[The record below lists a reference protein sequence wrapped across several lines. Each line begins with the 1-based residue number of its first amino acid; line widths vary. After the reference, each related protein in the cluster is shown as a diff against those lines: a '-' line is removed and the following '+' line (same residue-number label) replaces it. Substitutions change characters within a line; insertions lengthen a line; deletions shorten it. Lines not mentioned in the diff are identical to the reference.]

1 MVTSIAFLERYGIEV
16 SQFQKGD
23 NMIPGLFALIGFL
36 VMLGVMVGIGI
47 NQPRGTSMRTWCFGY
62 LAISVVFDIL
72 VVFGLLFQV
81 SWLTEL
87 LLGLS
92 AGAATGLAIHV
103 AHHIN
108 EFGEEGTHTEGE
120 KPKGI
125 FGF

>member
-1 MVTSIAFLERYGIEV
+1 MITGI
-16 SQFQKGD
+16 
-23 NMIPGLFALIGFL
+23 FALIGFV
-36 VMLGVMVGIGI
+36 VMLGIMLGIGI

-62 LAISVVFDIL
+62 LAISIVFDTL
-72 VVFGLLFQV
+72 VVFGLYFQV
-81 SWLTEL
+81 GWLTEL

-108 EFGEEGTHTEGE
+108 EFGEGGEHGEGD